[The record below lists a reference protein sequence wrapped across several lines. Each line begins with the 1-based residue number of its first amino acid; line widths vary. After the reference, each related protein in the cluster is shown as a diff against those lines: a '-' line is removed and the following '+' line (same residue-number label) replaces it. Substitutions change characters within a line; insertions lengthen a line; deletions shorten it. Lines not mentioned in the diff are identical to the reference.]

1 MLCKK
6 YNNNNI
12 LGELTMK
19 YLVVTRSLQS
29 DYEWEKDAENIATIF
44 LDLLKIKFP
53 KNSVH
58 YRKAFITYFSR
69 YIADS
74 TVKQTDSKDAV
85 RQRITDLIEEIELTG
100 YENTKRLEGNDVVP
114 FKFNYQRKDYDL
126 LAHLLDTTT
135 QEYYLSVKP
144 EIIDKVEFLKQD
156 YGEENIYFI
165 NSSVFYAHLL
175 NTFYDHHCKVFHSN
189 FNEEDDM
196 LEELVENKH
205 LDGDYQVISA

>member
-1 MLCKK
+1 
-6 YNNNNI
+6 
-12 LGELTMK
+12 MK

-53 KNSVH
+53 KNNLH

-74 TVKQTDSKDAV
+74 TVKQTDSKESV
-85 RQRITDLIEEIELTG
+85 RQRIADLIEEIELTG
-100 YENTKRLEGNDVVP
+100 YESTSRSQKESLEP

-135 QEYYLSVKP
+135 QEYYLSAKP
-144 EIIDKVEFLKQD
+144 EIIDNVEFLKQD

-175 NTFYDHHCKVFHSN
+175 NTFYDHHCKVFYSH
-189 FNEEDDM
+189 FNEQDDM
-196 LEELVENKH
+196 LEELVENKN
-205 LDGDYQVISA
+205 LEGDYEVISA

>member
-1 MLCKK
+1 
-6 YNNNNI
+6 
-12 LGELTMK
+12 MK

-53 KNSVH
+53 ANNLH

-74 TVKQTDSKDAV
+74 TVKQTDSKESV
-85 RQRITDLIEEIELTG
+85 RQRIEDLIEEIEITG
-100 YENTKRLEGNDVVP
+100 YENTKRAIDGDVEY
-114 FKFNYQRKDYDL
+114 FKFNYERKDYDL
-126 LAHLLDTTT
+126 LAHLLDTAT
-135 QEYYLSVKP
+135 QEYYISVKP
-144 EIIDKVEFLKQD
+144 EVIDKVEFLKQD
-156 YGEENIYFI
+156 YGESNILFI

-175 NTFYDHHCKVFHSN
+175 NTFYDHHCKVVHSN

-196 LEELVENKH
+196 LEELRENKH